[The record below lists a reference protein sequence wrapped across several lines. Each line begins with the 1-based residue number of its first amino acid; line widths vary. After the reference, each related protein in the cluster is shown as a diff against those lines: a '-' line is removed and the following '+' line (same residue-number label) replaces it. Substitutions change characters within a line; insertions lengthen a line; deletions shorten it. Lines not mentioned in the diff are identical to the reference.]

1 MVTLPQ
7 QHCQKCVFQYTEND
21 AMSYF
26 HHRDICLG
34 VGCGHAIIP
43 KNTQSVCMFILSCV
57 ILHYDEFLTLF
68 CILFVSGYHVGFI
81 FCLQH
86 LSGHLF
92 YQHVSS
98 ITFFLPF
105 LFTCLSIW
113 QPVLPVPSSLCLCFC
128 HSVCQ
133 SCGLSTFCSYC
144 QLTCLQGLNNFS
156 KVKFKISSSY
166 LMTCSESFIGPLSN
180 PKISSHFE
188 IVSFSNFVS
197 HFNFSLLK

>member
-1 MVTLPQ
+1 MNDQTPGIFLSPKAAKALHFSSRIYCAVGSAASLILSLIFSSQMLQSFAGKWPLFQLLPAMWEKKLHPAVMVTLPQ

-68 CILFVSGYHVGFI
+68 CILFVSGYHVCLI

-92 YQHVSS
+92 Y
-98 ITFFLPF
+98 
-105 LFTCLSIW
+105 
-113 QPVLPVPSSLCLCFC
+113 
-128 HSVCQ
+128 
-133 SCGLSTFCSYC
+133 
-144 QLTCLQGLNNFS
+144 
-156 KVKFKISSSY
+156 
-166 LMTCSESFIGPLSN
+166 
-180 PKISSHFE
+180 
-188 IVSFSNFVS
+188 
-197 HFNFSLLK
+197 

>member
-1 MVTLPQ
+1 MVTLP

-98 ITFFLPF
+98 ITFFPSFSFHLSF
-105 LFTCLSIW
+105 YLATRLTCSL
-113 QPVLPVPSSLCLCFC
+113 LPVFVFLSLCLLVLWTVRFLQLLPT
-128 HSVCQ
+128 H
-133 SCGLSTFCSYC
+133 LSTGFE
-144 QLTCLQGLNNFS
+144 QL
-156 KVKFKISSSY
+156 FK
-166 LMTCSESFIGPLSN
+166 SEIQN
-180 PKISSHFE
+180 
-188 IVSFSNFVS
+188 
-197 HFNFSLLK
+197 LLKLSDDMF